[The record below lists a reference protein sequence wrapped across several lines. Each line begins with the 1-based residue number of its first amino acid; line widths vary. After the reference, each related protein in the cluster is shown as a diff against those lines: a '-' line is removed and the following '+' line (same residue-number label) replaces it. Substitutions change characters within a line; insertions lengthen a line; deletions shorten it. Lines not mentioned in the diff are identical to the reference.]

1 MSRNCVNNLEANR
14 RGANDGAGGF
24 GIKIINRATAIG
36 NMTIS
41 LTDPFMK
48 LNKVEQLLKLDSE
61 KFST

>member
-1 MSRNCVNNLEANR
+1 MSRNCVNNLEADR

-41 LTDPFMK
+41 LTDPFMGGWN
-48 LNKVEQLLKLDSE
+48 L
-61 KFST
+61 